1 MGGVQGQLSGGGGTH
16 QNHQNTQLLLTPASI
31 QLAQLQA
38 QLTFHRLKLAQSA
51 VGGNANSANAAS
63 ILNQV
68 CYRIYWFA
76 CIFWGTLECKLL
88 FSQFYFYFLNQVC
101 NRVGW
106 FSYIYISGN
115 FILKCK
121 LLF

>member
-1 MGGVQGQLSGGGGTH
+1 MFYSCLHFLIHIFLFVYSTNVSDGNYNKPQPVGGGQGHLSGGGGT
-16 QNHQNTQLLLTPASI
+16 HQNTQLLLTPASI

-76 CIFWGTLECKLL
+76 CILLGTLECKLL
-88 FSQFYFYFLNQVC
+88 F
-101 NRVGW
+101 
-106 FSYIYISGN
+106 
-115 FILKCK
+115 
-121 LLF
+121 

>member
-1 MGGVQGQLSGGGGTH
+1 VSDGNDNKPQPVGGVQGQLSGGGGTH

-68 CYRIYWFA
+68 CYRIDWFA
-76 CIFWGTLECKLL
+76 CIFFWYFGMQAFI
-88 FSQFYFYFLNQVC
+88 FS
-101 NRVGW
+101 
-106 FSYIYISGN
+106 I
-115 FILKCK
+115 
-121 LLF
+121 

>member
-76 CIFWGTLECKLL
+76 CIFGVLWNA
-88 FSQFYFYFLNQVC
+88 SFYFLNFTFISSIRSVTGL
-101 NRVGW
+101 VG
-106 FSYIYISGN
+106 FLIFTYLG
-115 FILKCK
+115 IL
-121 LLF
+121 F